1 MTGHFVMLHGM
12 TGSAEKMR
20 PLAEKFCPPGW
31 DVLVLDAPFPHPR
44 GGLAWW
50 IRDAPTTEYLDN
62 ETISQLQTSVDFV
75 TDNLP
80 ADGPLIVGGF
90 SQGGAVAQE
99 LLLTEVAERIIGVVV
114 LGSKAARPL
123 ILLEKLFE
131 LPSQRMFSMHG
142 ERDTIVPM
150 DQADEY
156 VRLYD
161 EAGWDVTRV
170 RHQKGHM
177 VDLSSE
183 DKLHNWLRETVE

>member
-20 PLAEKFCPPGW
+20 PLAEKFCPQGW
-31 DVLVLDAPFPHPR
+31 EVLVLDAPFTHPR
-44 GGLAWW
+44 GGFAWW
-50 IRDAPTTEYLDN
+50 VRDAPTTEYLDN
-62 ETISQLQTSVDFV
+62 ETISQLQSSVDFV
-75 TDNLP
+75 VDNLP

-99 LLLTEVAERIIGVVV
+99 LLLTEAAESIVGVLV

-123 ILLEKLFE
+123 ILLEKLCE

-142 ERDTIVPM
+142 ERDAIVPM
-150 DQADEY
+150 EQADEY
-156 VRLYD
+156 VRLYE

-177 VDLSSE
+177 VDLNSE
-183 DKLHNWLRETVE
+183 DELHNWLRETVE

>member
-1 MTGHFVMLHGM
+1 MIGHFVMLHGM

-20 PLAEKFCPPGW
+20 PLAEKFCPPDW
-31 DVLVLDAPFPHPR
+31 DILVLDAPFPHPQ

-62 ETISQLQTSVDFV
+62 ETISQLQASVDFV

-99 LLLTEVAERIIGVVV
+99 LLLSEVAERIVGVVV

-123 ILLEKLFE
+123 ILLEKLCD

-156 VRLYD
+156 VKLYE
-161 EAGWDVTRV
+161 EAGWDVTTV
-170 RHQKGHM
+170 RHHKGHM
-177 VDLSSE
+177 VDLGSE
-183 DKLHNWLRETVE
+183 DELHNWLREKVA